1 MSLACHR
8 IGALEIELR
17 LEEEPQAR
25 PLMDRIAALR
35 EPRLEGVV
43 QRVLD
48 ELSPAGRLDRL
59 DMLELDLG
67 PLPLSGFDEAF
78 LARLEQA
85 LRQALARQLQGRPPD
100 PPARPVLELLRV
112 FARTGS
118 LPWWA
123 GRRDRTL
130 IGSQI
135 RSLLELAPES
145 WWALVRELQDSPAA
159 LERLAFAC
167 DEPTLSAVLAGLP
180 MGKPGSEHAVTAPAA
195 DLVGERL
202 AAVRGQDAP
211 HTAARLLW
219 LAARGLRG
227 EELRQALV
235 QGDGDLPTPQIPIP
249 PSPAPDSD
257 PATWLRWLDSL
268 ATFSDA
274 AGDGGVPAEVLAV
287 LPEPVRAQLAAGWRG
302 ETLRRALAEGRQAQ
316 PPVPQIPTS
325 APPAPGSDPATWL
338 RWLDSLATF
347 SDAAGDGGVPAEV
360 LAVLPEPLRTQF
372 VEGWRGETLRRAL
385 AEGRQAQPQVP
396 QIPTSAPPAPGS
408 DPATWLRWL
417 DSLAT
422 FSDTASDGS
431 LPAEVLAALPE
442 PLRALVAGWRG
453 EHLRRALAEGRP
465 APPSLPPAPLPPAR
479 PLRSPAPGP
488 ADDRSASDPAPRP
501 RSQPVV
507 SPSPGTDPAD
517 PDELAVDDG
526 GLVILWP
533 FLDTLLSRLE
543 LIDPEQRVF
552 LGEEARNQAI
562 ALLSF
567 LVEGDPE
574 PPEWR
579 LPLAKVLAGLS
590 PLAPWR
596 LEEPLKPEALAEG
609 ERLLEAVIAHAGL
622 AEKVRPEDL
631 RNLVLRRPAVL
642 SSRTGA
648 WLLRV
653 ERRAEDALLE
663 RLPWGWSWIRLPWME
678 HPLQVEW

>member
-1 MSLACHR
+1 
-8 IGALEIELR
+8 
-17 LEEEPQAR
+17 
-25 PLMDRIAALR
+25 
-35 EPRLEGVV
+35 V
-43 QRVLD
+43 
-48 ELSPAGRLDRL
+48 
-59 DMLELDLG
+59 
-67 PLPLSGFDEAF
+67 
-78 LARLEQA
+78 
-85 LRQALARQLQGRPPD
+85 
-100 PPARPVLELLRV
+100 
-112 FARTGS
+112 
-118 LPWWA
+118 
-123 GRRDRTL
+123 
-130 IGSQI
+130 
-135 RSLLELAPES
+135 
-145 WWALVRELQDSPAA
+145 
-159 LERLAFAC
+159 
-167 DEPTLSAVLAGLP
+167 
-180 MGKPGSEHAVTAPAA
+180 
-195 DLVGERL
+195 
-202 AAVRGQDAP
+202 
-211 HTAARLLW
+211 
-219 LAARGLRG
+219 
-227 EELRQALV
+227 
-235 QGDGDLPTPQIPIP
+235 PQIPTSAP
-249 PSPAPDSD
+249 PAPGSD

-287 LPEPVRAQLAAGWRG
+287 LPEPLRTQFVEGWRG

>member
-1 MSLACHR
+1 MTASGHR
-8 IGALEIELR
+8 ISAMTIELR
-17 LEEEPQAR
+17 LPEEQQAR
-25 PLMDRIAALR
+25 PLMERVSSLR
-35 EPRLEGVV
+35 DPRLEDLL
-43 QRVLD
+43 QRVFT
-48 ELSPAGRLDRL
+48 ELSPPDRCDRL
-59 DMLELDLG
+59 EAVELDLG
-67 PLPLSGFDEAF
+67 GLPFTGFDDAF
-78 LARLEQA
+78 LARLETA
-85 LRQALARQLQGRPPD
+85 LRQVLARQLQGRPPD
-100 PPARPVLELLRV
+100 LPARPLLELLRM
-112 FARTGS
+112 FALSGS

-123 GRRDRTL
+123 ERRDRTL

-135 RSLLELAPES
+135 RRLLELAPES
-145 WWALVRELQDSPAA
+145 WWDLVRELQASPTA
-159 LERLAFAC
+159 LERLAAAC
-167 DEPTLSAVLAGLP
+167 DEPTLAALVSALVPPEPRVTDAL
-180 MGKPGSEHAVTAPAA
+180 TAPAA
-195 DLVGERL
+195 ELAGERL
-202 AAVRGQDAP
+202 AVLRDQHPP
-211 HTAARLLW
+211 HTAERLLR
-219 LAARGLRG
+219 LAALGLRR
-227 EELRQALV
+227 EELLQALLR
-235 QGDGDLPTPQIPIP
+235 GDGDIATP
-249 PSPAPDSD
+249 PSPLPAPPPPGSD
-257 PATWLRWLDSL
+257 PAIWLRWLDSL
-268 ATFSDA
+268 AKFSDA
-274 AGDGGVPAEVLAV
+274 AGDGA
-287 LPEPVRAQLAAGWRG
+287 
-302 ETLRRALAEGRQAQ
+302 
-316 PPVPQIPTS
+316 
-325 APPAPGSDPATWL
+325 
-338 RWLDSLATF
+338 
-347 SDAAGDGGVPAEV
+347 VPAEV
-360 LAVLPEPLRTQF
+360 LAVLPEPLRTQL

-385 AEGRQAQPQVP
+385 AEGPPIPPPVP
-396 QIPTSAPPAPGS
+396 PT
-408 DPATWLRWL
+408 
-417 DSLAT
+417 
-422 FSDTASDGS
+422 
-431 LPAEVLAALPE
+431 E
-442 PLRALVAGWRG
+442 
-453 EHLRRALAEGRP
+453 
-465 APPSLPPAPLPPAR
+465 R

>member
-1 MSLACHR
+1 MTASGHR
-8 IGALEIELR
+8 ISAMTIELR
-17 LEEEPQAR
+17 LPEEQQAR
-25 PLMDRIAALR
+25 PLMERLSSLR
-35 EPRLEGVV
+35 DPRLEGLL
-43 QRVLD
+43 QRVFT
-48 ELSPAGRLDRL
+48 ELSPPDRCDRFEAVEVDLGGLPSMGFDDAFLDRL
-59 DMLELDLG
+59 ETV
-67 PLPLSGFDEAF
+67 
-78 LARLEQA
+78 
-85 LRQALARQLQGRPPD
+85 LRQVLARQLQGRPTD

-112 FARTGS
+112 FALSGS

-123 GRRDRTL
+123 ERRDRTL

-135 RSLLELAPES
+135 RRLLELAPKS
-145 WWALVRELQDSPAA
+145 WWNLVRELQASPTA
-159 LERLAFAC
+159 LERLAAAC
-167 DEPTLSAVLAGLP
+167 DEPTLAALVSALVPPEPRVADAL
-180 MGKPGSEHAVTAPAA
+180 TAPAA
-195 DLVGERL
+195 DLAGERL
-202 AAVRGQDAP
+202 AALRGP
-211 HTAARLLW
+211 HPPSVAARLLR
-219 LAARGLRG
+219 LGALGLRG
-227 EELRQALV
+227 EQLLQALLR
-235 QGDGDLPTPQIPIP
+235 GDGDIATP
-249 PSPAPDSD
+249 PSPLSAPPPPGSD
-257 PATWLRWLDSL
+257 PALWLRWLDSL

-274 AGDGGVPAEVLAV
+274 ASDGGV
-287 LPEPVRAQLAAGWRG
+287 
-302 ETLRRALAEGRQAQ
+302 
-316 PPVPQIPTS
+316 
-325 APPAPGSDPATWL
+325 
-338 RWLDSLATF
+338 
-347 SDAAGDGGVPAEV
+347 
-360 LAVLPEPLRTQF
+360 
-372 VEGWRGETLRRAL
+372 
-385 AEGRQAQPQVP
+385 
-396 QIPTSAPPAPGS
+396 
-408 DPATWLRWL
+408 
-417 DSLAT
+417 
-422 FSDTASDGS
+422 
-431 LPAEVLAALPE
+431 PAEVLAALPE
-442 PLRALVAGWRG
+442 PLRTQLANGWRG
-453 EHLRRALAEGRP
+453 IHMRRALAEGRP
-465 APPSLPPAPLPPAR
+465 APPPLPPAPP

-488 ADDRSASDPAPRP
+488 ADDRSASDPAPR
-501 RSQPVV
+501 SQPVV
-507 SPSPGTDPAD
+507 PPSPGTDPAD

-543 LIDPEQRVF
+543 LMDPEQKVF

-622 AEKVRPEDL
+622 AEKLRPEDL